1 MYTNKKKRG
10 IRQTEDLMKY
20 GSYYSE
26 DRFWRKIKRLGKKVG
41 GEILRPFLL
50 LYFLLQDS
58 RVPFKHKAYIIGAL
72 GYFILPIDLIPDFI
86 SVIGFT
92 DDIAVMTLL
101 LKELKDHITPDI
113 QERTNEIIK
122 RIIQEEE

>member
-1 MYTNKKKRG
+1 
-10 IRQTEDLMKY
+10 MKY
-20 GSYYSE
+20 GTYYSE

-41 GEILRPFLL
+41 GEILRPILL

-58 RVPFKHKAYIIGAL
+58 RVPFKNKAYIIGAL
-72 GYFILPIDLIPDFI
+72 GYFIMPIDLIPDFI

-101 LKELKDHITPDI
+101 LKELKDHITPEI
-113 QERTNEIIK
+113 EERANNIIK
-122 RIIQEEE
+122 KITHEEGV